1 MVSSRR
7 QFNQQLQRSAIALAL
22 SPWLHAVAA
31 PAEKKRT
38 WAVNPFALGV
48 ASGRPRADSVV
59 LWTRLLISDED
70 RAQAG
75 ADALRMQGYKIE
87 VAGDG
92 QAALRDMQEM
102 HFDLVISDVNMP
114 KVNGFELLE
123 RMRAAGNETPVI
135 LLTARGD
142 RADVAVGF
150 RAGAD
155 DYVTKPFGLEELL
168 LRVAARLKH
177 LAINKS
183 QVLEIGPIRLDE
195 DLHQVTRDDEV
206 IDLSPTE
213 FRLLQ
218 ELMLRGGK
226 VATKG
231 ALLDNVWG
239 ITWATDVTVLDTY
252 ISYLRKKLHTDKWQ
266 GIKTVRGIGFQ
277 IEGNS

>member
-1 MVSSRR
+1 MTKAKILVVDDE
-7 QFNQQLQRSAIALAL
+7 
-22 SPWLHAVAA
+22 P
-31 PAEKKRT
+31 
-38 WAVNPFALGV
+38 GV
-48 ASGRPRADSVV
+48 RDM
-59 LWTRLLISDED
+59 L
-70 RAQAG
+70 
-75 ADALRMQGYKIE
+75 ADALRMQGYFTD

-92 QAALRDMQEM
+92 HAALREI
-102 HFDLVISDVNMP
+102 HEGSFDLVISDVNMP
-114 KVNGFELLE
+114 KLNGFELLV
-123 RMRAAGNETPVI
+123 RMRATGNETPVI

-177 LAINKS
+177 LDLGQAK
-183 QVLEIGPIRLDE
+183 VLEIGPIRLDE
-195 DLHQVTRDDEV
+195 DLHQVTRDGEV
-206 IDLSPTE
+206 VDLSPTE

-218 ELMLRGGK
+218 ELMERNGK

-231 ALLDNVWG
+231 SLLDAVWG

-252 ISYLRKKLHTDKWQ
+252 ISYLRKKIHTDDWQ

-277 IEGNS
+277 IEAKS

>member
-1 MVSSRR
+1 MVTA
-7 QFNQQLQRSAIALAL
+7 NIMVVDDE
-22 SPWLHAVAA
+22 P
-31 PAEKKRT
+31 
-38 WAVNPFALGV
+38 GV
-48 ASGRPRADSVV
+48 REM
-59 LWTRLLISDED
+59 I
-70 RAQAG
+70 
-75 ADALRMQGYKIE
+75 ADALRMQGYKTE
-87 VAGDG
+87 TAADG
-92 QAALRDMQEM
+92 NLALREIHES

-123 RMRAAGNETPVI
+123 RMRATGNETPVI

-177 LAINKS
+177 LNQGENK
-183 QVLEIGPIRLDE
+183 VLEVGPIRLDE
-195 DLHQVTRDDEV
+195 DSHKVTRDGEE
-206 IDLSPTE
+206 IELSPTE

-218 ELMLRGGK
+218 ELMERKGK

-231 ALLDNVWG
+231 ALLDSVWG
-239 ITWATDVTVLDTY
+239 INWDTTVTVLDTY
-252 ISYLRKKLHTDKWQ
+252 ISYLRKKLHTDSWQ

-277 IEGNS
+277 IDGNK

>member
-1 MVSSRR
+1 M
-7 QFNQQLQRSAIALAL
+7 SAARILVVDDEPGVRDMICDTLRLSGYEPFEANDGFLAL
-22 SPWLHAVAA
+22 KWLRENTV
-31 PAEKKRT
+31 
-38 WAVNPFALGV
+38 
-48 ASGRPRADSVV
+48 
-59 LWTRLLISDED
+59 
-70 RAQAG
+70 
-75 ADALRMQGYKIE
+75 
-87 VAGDG
+87 
-92 QAALRDMQEM
+92 
-102 HFDLVISDVNMP
+102 DLVITDINMP
-114 KVNGFELLE
+114 NMDGYELLE
-123 RMRAAGNETPVI
+123 RMRAIGDETPA
-135 LLTARGD
+135 LMLTARGE
-142 RADVAVGF
+142 RADVTRGL
-150 RAGAD
+150 RLGAD

>member
-1 MVSSRR
+1 MTKAKILV
-7 QFNQQLQRSAIALAL
+7 
-22 SPWLHAVAA
+22 VDD
-31 PAEKKRT
+31 ET
-38 WAVNPFALGV
+38 GV
-48 ASGRPRADSVV
+48 RDM
-59 LWTRLLISDED
+59 L
-70 RAQAG
+70 
-75 ADALRMQGYKIE
+75 ADALRMQGYSTDI
-87 VAGDG
+87 AADG
-92 QAALRDMQEM
+92 HAALREIHEG

-114 KVNGFELLE
+114 KLNGFELLE
-123 RMRAAGNETPVI
+123 RMRATGIETPVI

-142 RADVAVGF
+142 RTDVAVGF

-177 LAINKS
+177 LDLDQT

-195 DLHQVTRDDEV
+195 DLHQVTRDGEV

-218 ELMLRGGK
+218 EIMQRNPK
-226 VATKG
+226 VATKA
-231 ALLDNVWG
+231 ALLDSVWG
-239 ITWATDVTVLDTY
+239 INWATDVTVLDTY